1 MRKTLGIALG
11 LSVLANAV
19 LLYRVLDLGSATT
32 DEAVEIRHERA
43 QLGAI
48 QKLLPLL
55 PPSVS
60 REDLVNAAR
69 EAGLDIF
76 DKGTEGLLV
85 GTVLFT
91 LSEGRVVAVKFE

>member
-1 MRKTLGIALG
+1 MRKALGIALG

-32 DEAVEIRHERA
+32 DEAAEISRERA
-43 QLGAI
+43 QLGAV

-69 EAGLDIF
+69 KAGLDVF
-76 DKGTEGLLV
+76 DKGKEGLLV

-91 LSEGRVVAVKFE
+91 LSDGRVVSVEFE